1 MPTIASSRAFYFII
15 RYWTGDWVCRM
26 IILYSKTQRSTRLLR
41 VSTVQRG
48 WPGIWDSTLSISNI
62 AMATSATNFSA
73 LIHEKGVTEAAL
85 RTEPDSCGK
94 LYREYVPSLRD

>member
-1 MPTIASSRAFYFII
+1 M
-15 RYWTGDWVCRM
+15 
-26 IILYSKTQRSTRLLR
+26 QRSRPSLVISTGQHGRL
-41 VSTVQRG
+41 
-48 WPGIWDSTLSISNI
+48 GIWDSTLSISNI

-94 LYREYVPSLRD
+94 LYREYVPSLDRKSTRLNSSHANISYAVFCLKKKKKIKKK